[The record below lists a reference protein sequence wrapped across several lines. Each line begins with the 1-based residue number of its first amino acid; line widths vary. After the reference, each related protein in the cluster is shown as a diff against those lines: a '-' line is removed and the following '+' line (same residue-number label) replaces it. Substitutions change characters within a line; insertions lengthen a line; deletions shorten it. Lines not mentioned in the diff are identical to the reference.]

1 MTYYCLVMHYIWFRL
16 VISWV
21 GMATGRV
28 VFGSNNT
35 RPLYKYPY
43 PPSQSGNFSD
53 LNVSP
58 IYITRCMRCDT

>member
-16 VISWV
+16 VISWLELV
-21 GMATGRV
+21 DDI
-28 VFGSNNT
+28 
-35 RPLYKYPY
+35 YKY
-43 PPSQSGNFSD
+43 FSD